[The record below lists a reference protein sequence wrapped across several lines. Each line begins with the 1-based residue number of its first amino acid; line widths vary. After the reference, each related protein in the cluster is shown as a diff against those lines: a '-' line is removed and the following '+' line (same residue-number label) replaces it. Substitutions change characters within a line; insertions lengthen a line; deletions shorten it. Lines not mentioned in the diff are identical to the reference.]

1 MARRIVAL
9 ACLSGLAASSNPYKG
24 PEAKDRMIHTNL
36 KQEFPEG
43 AEWIEAYCEP
53 GLDVM
58 TCWDTYVLL
67 HTGDQFGQCWDIPED
82 KAQCAWTIGI
92 SAIGDIPGQCGA
104 SVVERARYRAE
115 ARVYAKMAGQSEHA
129 NRGCP
134 ADYEHSVS
142 AIMMFPADEATQPIF
157 MGGRHRRVETLV
169 YEMVKEELPPNTM
182 FRGYPHMNGITL
194 LNCRSDVY
202 PEGAPTGRR
211 RRATRRAGTAP
222 PPRGPAP
229 RPRRLWC
236 GPRRRASRMRRGS
249 ARASGTRSPRR
260 RGASRPREG
269 PSRGSPACVETDR
282 YVDGADRPKFNVR
295 AETRAPPRAEP
306 AFKALPRA
314 STRSRSRARRS
325 LRPICSH
332 ARART
337 RKSSLRF
344 CNDCEMRCEKD
355 RPSRRRAAS
364 GTRAASAR

>member
-157 MGGRHRRVETLV
+157 IRVACEPKKN
-169 YEMVKEELPPNTM
+169 YM
-182 FRGYPHMNGITL
+182 
-194 LNCRSDVY
+194 S
-202 PEGAPTGRR
+202 
-211 RRATRRAGTAP
+211 RATLG
-222 PPRGPAP
+222 
-229 RPRRLWC
+229 
-236 GPRRRASRMRRGS
+236 M
-249 ARASGTRSPRR
+249 
-260 RGASRPREG
+260 
-269 PSRGSPACVETDR
+269 
-282 YVDGADRPKFNVR
+282 
-295 AETRAPPRAEP
+295 
-306 AFKALPRA
+306 
-314 STRSRSRARRS
+314 
-325 LRPICSH
+325 H
-332 ARART
+332 
-337 RKSSLRF
+337 
-344 CNDCEMRCEKD
+344 
-355 RPSRRRAAS
+355 
-364 GTRAASAR
+364 